1 MCSIGPTQFH
11 RWKAASEI
19 MCYYLNLDDIM
30 SMERAHHHPNVQGAW
45 QALLSG
51 KSDQVS

>member
-1 MCSIGPTQFH
+1 MWSIGPTQVH
-11 RWKAASEI
+11 RSKAALEI
-19 MCYYLNLDDIM
+19 MCYYLNLDDM
-30 SMERAHHHPNVQGAW
+30 VSVERAHHHPNVQGAW